1 MSERI
6 LKALMQLFA
15 IIAKPLADGSD
26 RRLVVSSF
34 LNQMLN
40 QELADEYLQVYDYY
54 YSIYQKKLSV
64 KHKRKKSIALSSVKV
79 LKICTEINNELTH
92 QQKRV
97 VLFRL
102 LEFIKTDNEISDQ
115 ELEFVETVADTFYIP
130 DKEFIKIKAFVLYDF
145 DRLPNS
151 SQLLVIDDK
160 PDDPEMLVN
169 HIHTPGMRGQ
179 LRVFSIDEANMYVM
193 RYVGDDELYLNG
205 QLVQQDKVYVLTFGS
220 SMRNSR
226 IKPIYYSDII
236 SAFSDFTRDEL
247 IKYDVRK
254 LSFRFPNGNIGL
266 HDISFTEESGNL
278 IGIMGASGAGK
289 STLLNVLNGIHAP
302 NEGEVLINGFDIHKE
317 EDKIQGLIGYVSQD
331 DLLIEEL
338 TVFQNIYY
346 NALLCF
352 DKLPKTIILK
362 KIVTV
367 LQNLGL
373 YEIKDMT
380 VGSPLNK
387 KISGGQRKRLNI
399 ALELIREPSVL
410 FLDEPTSGL
419 SSRDS
424 ENIMDLLKELTLK
437 GKLIFVVIHQPS
449 SDIFKMF
456 DKLLLLDN
464 GGYMIYYGNPVD
476 SIMYFKSRIHQAD
489 WNESECHCCG
499 NVNSEQ
505 IFNIVEANVLDEY
518 GNITKTRKIPP
529 PEWAKKYLRSDKNEY
544 AYQTKD
550 KGSLPKI
557 EFKAPG
563 LLKQFKVFV
572 MRDVLSKFSNRQY
585 MFINILEAPLLAF
598 ILAFIVRFYNVDA
611 TNKMGYTLFENN
623 NLPVYIFMSVIVAIF
638 IGLTVSAEEI
648 IKDRKILRRERFLNL
663 SWFSYLMSKVGILL
677 FISAFQSFLFIIVGN
692 SIMEIPGMYFHYWLM
707 LFSAWSVANLMG
719 LIISDLFKTVV
730 TIYIL
735 IPFLV
740 IPQLILSGIIVQYD
754 QLNPKISS
762 PTSIPWYGEIITA
775 RWAYEG
781 LAVHQFKNNDFER
794 SFYPYDKVMSEA
806 TYRKDYWIK
815 ELENKL
821 NAINRELGEDGLQ
834 LNEKTRYNLKL
845 VRNELVKEL
854 ENSEHF
860 NFAQIDQINAEEF
873 NKQLYENLKALLKEM
888 RTYYINLYNSAS
900 RQKDELLEQRRA
912 KMKGSNAFVKLKLN
926 NSNEQLSEFV
936 RNSNSFDRII
946 EFNGR
951 LYQKMDP
958 IYRDPESNFVR
969 AHFYAPYKKLLGNYY
984 PTYWVNLTVLWLM
997 NILFFIALYQRW
1009 LVKLSEW
1016 FQKKTELV
1024 KQNSRK
1030 IKNAP

>member
-15 IIAKPLADGSD
+15 IIAKPLDDGSD

-40 QELADEYLQVYDYY
+40 QALADEYLQVFDYY
-54 YSIYQKKLSV
+54 YSIYQKKFSV
-64 KHKRKKSIALSSVKV
+64 KHKRKKSISLSSVKV

-102 LEFIKTDNEISDQ
+102 LEFIKDDNETTEQ
-115 ELEFVETVADTFYIP
+115 ELEFVETVASTFYIP
-130 DKEFIKIKAFVLYDF
+130 DKEFVKIKAFVLYDF

-151 SQLLVIDDK
+151 AQLLVIDDQD
-160 PDDPEMLVN
+160 DDPEMLVK
-169 HIHTPGMRGQ
+169 HINVPGMRGQ
-179 LRVFSIDEANMYVM
+179 VRVFSIEEANMYVM
-193 RYVGDDELYLNG
+193 RYEGEDELYLNG
-205 QLVQQDKVYVLTFGS
+205 QLVQQEKVYVLTFGA

-236 SAFSDFTRDEL
+236 SAFSDF
-247 IKYDVRK
+247 KYDDLIQYEAKKVEYI
-254 LSFRFPNGNIGL
+254 FPNGHVGL
-266 HDISFTEESGNL
+266 QKISFREESGNL

-289 STLLNVLNGIHAP
+289 STLLNVLNGVNAP
-302 NEGEVLINGFDIHKE
+302 MDGEVLINGYNIHE
-317 EDKIQGLIGYVSQD
+317 DGDKIQGLIGYVSQD

-338 TVFQNIYY
+338 TVFQNLYF

-352 DKLPKTIILK
+352 DKLPKVIILK
-362 KIVTV
+362 KVVTV
-367 LQNLGL
+367 LHNLGL
-373 YEIKDMT
+373 YEIKDMI

-399 ALELIREPSVL
+399 ALELIREPAVL

-505 IFNIVEANVLDEY
+505 VFNIVEANVLDEY
-518 GNITKTRKIPP
+518 GNLTKTRKIPP
-529 PEWAKKYLRSDKNEY
+529 AEWALKFERSDKNDYIYKEPE
-544 AYQTKD
+544 K
-550 KGSLPKI
+550 KHLPKI
-557 EFKAPG
+557 DFRAPG
-563 LLKQFKVFV
+563 LFKQFRVFV
-572 MRDVLSKFSNRQY
+572 IRDVLSKFTNKQY
-585 MFINILEAPLLAF
+585 MTINLLEAPILAF
-598 ILAFIVRFYNVDA
+598 ILSFIVKFFNVDA
-611 TNKMGYTLFENN
+611 TNEVGYTLFENN

-638 IGLTVSAEEI
+638 VGLTVSAEEI

-663 SWFSYLMSKVGILL
+663 SWFSYLISKVGIML
-677 FISAFQSFLFIIVGN
+677 FISAVQSFLFVLIGN
-692 SIMEIPGMYFHYWLM
+692 TVMEIEGMFLHYWLM
-707 LFSAWSVANLMG
+707 LFSAWSVANMMG

-740 IPQLILSGIIVQYD
+740 IPQLLLSGIIVRYD
-754 QLNPKISS
+754 QLNPRISS
-762 PTSIPWYGEIITA
+762 PTSIPWYGEIIAA

-781 LAVHQFKNNDFER
+781 LAVHQFKNNAFENA
-794 SFYPYDKVMSEA
+794 FYPYDKVMSEA
-806 TYRKDYWIK
+806 TYKKDYWLK
-815 ELENKL
+815 EIENKL
-821 NAINRELGEDGLQ
+821 NAVNRERNSADAA
-834 LNEKTRYNLKL
+834 NEKKLAYDLNLIQAEIGDEVAANQYFNFGQIDKITPDNFNDQISDNLKVLL
-845 VRNELVKEL
+845 VDIRK
-854 ENSEHF
+854 
-860 NFAQIDQINAEEF
+860 
-873 NKQLYENLKALLKEM
+873 
-888 RTYYINLYNSAS
+888 YYINLYNSAS
-900 RQKDELLEQRRA
+900 VQKDELLNKLRIDFDGSEGFVML
-912 KMKGSNAFVKLKLN
+912 KMRHA
-926 NSNEQLSEFV
+926 NEQLAEFV
-936 RNSNSFDRII
+936 KNSNSFDRII
-946 EFNGR
+946 EYKGR

-958 IYRDPESNFVR
+958 IYKDPESELVR
-969 AHFYAPYKKLLGNYY
+969 AHFYAPYKKLFGKYY
-984 PTYWVNLTVLWLM
+984 PTYWVNLAVLWLM
-997 NILFFIALYQRW
+997 NLLFFVILYKKI
-1009 LVKLSEW
+1009 LVHLFEYIDR
-1016 FQKKTELV
+1016 LGA
-1024 KQNSRK
+1024 R
-1030 IKNAP
+1030 IRRG

>member
-26 RRLVVSSF
+26 RRLVVGSF
-34 LNQMLN
+34 LTQMLN

-54 YSIYQKKLSV
+54 YSIYQKKLSD
-64 KHKRKKSIALSSVKV
+64 KHKRQKSIALSSVKV

-102 LEFIKTDNEISDQ
+102 LEFIKTENEISDQ
-115 ELEFVETVADTFYIP
+115 ELEFVETVSSTFYVP
-130 DKEFIKIKAFVLYDF
+130 EREFVKIKAFVLYEF
-145 DRLPNS
+145 ERLPNS
-151 SQLLVIDDK
+151 SQLLVIDNK
-160 PDDPEMLVN
+160 PKDEDTLVK
-169 HIHTPGMRGQ
+169 HIQTPGMRGQ
-179 LRVFSIDEANMYVM
+179 VRVFSIDEANMYVM
-193 RYVGDDELYLNG
+193 RYEGEDELYLNG
-205 QLVQQDKVYVLTFGS
+205 QLIQQEKVYVLTFGS

-226 IKPIYYSDII
+226 IKPIYYSDIV
-236 SAFSDFTRDEL
+236 SAFSDFTREDL
-247 IKYDVRK
+247 IRYEVRK
-254 LSFRFPNGNIGL
+254 VVFRFPNGHVGL
-266 HDISFTEESGNL
+266 KKLSFSEESGNL

-289 STLLNVLNGIHAP
+289 STMLNVLNGINKP
-302 NEGEVLINGFDIHKE
+302 SEGEVLINGNNIHDE
-317 EDKIQGLIGYVSQD
+317 EDKVQGLIGYVSQD

-338 TVFQNIYY
+338 TVFQNLYF

-352 DKLPKTIILK
+352 DKLPRFLILK
-362 KIVTV
+362 KVVTV
-367 LQNLGL
+367 LHNLGL

-476 SIMYFKSRIHQAD
+476 SIIYFKSRTHQAD

-518 GNITKTRKIPP
+518 GNLTKTRKISPG
-529 PEWAKKYLRSDKNEY
+529 EWATKYLRSDKYDY
-544 AYQTKD
+544 ALHEKK
-550 KGSLPKI
+550 KGTLPKI
-557 EFKAPG
+557 EFKAPDK
-563 LLKQFKVFV
+563 LKQFKVFV
-572 MRDVLSKFSNRQY
+572 IRDLLSKLSNRQY
-585 MFINILEAPLLAF
+585 LFINLLEAPVLAF
-598 ILAFIVRFYNVDA
+598 ILSFIVKFFNVDA
-611 TNKMGYTLFENN
+611 NNKFGYTLYENN

-663 SWFSYLMSKVGILL
+663 SWFSYLISKVSILL
-677 FISAFQSFLFIIVGN
+677 FISALQSFLFVIVGN

-740 IPQLILSGIIVQYD
+740 IPQLLLSGIIVRYD
-754 QLNPKISS
+754 QLNPRVSS
-762 PTSIPWYGEIITA
+762 PTAIPWYGEVIAA

-781 LAVHQFKNNDFER
+781 LAVHQFKNNEFEK

-806 TYRKDYWIK
+806 TYNKDYWLK
-815 ELENKL
+815 EIENKL
-821 NAINRELGEDGLQ
+821 NAVDREIGKSQPDNDLLKYDLGLI
-834 LNEKTRYNLKL
+834 
-845 VRNELVKEL
+845 RNELKEKIKQFQ
-854 ENSEHF
+854 HF
-860 NFAQIDQINAEEF
+860 DFAQIDQINVKDFNEEVSS
-873 NKQLYENLKALLKEM
+873 NLRLFIKEM
-888 RTYYINLYNSAS
+888 RKYYINLYNSAS
-900 RQKDELLEQRRA
+900 LQKDELLEKKRKDMLGEEFVML
-912 KMKGSNAFVKLKLN
+912 KMK

-946 EFNGR
+946 EYEGR

-958 IYRDPESNFVR
+958 IYKDPTFPVIR
-969 AHFYAPYKKLLGNYY
+969 AHFYAPYKKLFGNYY
-984 PTYWVNLTVLWLM
+984 PTYWINLIVLWLM
-997 NILFFIALYQRW
+997 NVFFFLILYYRW
-1009 LVKLSEW
+1009 LVKLFVWVEKLVEKSKS
-1016 FQKKTELV
+1016 KK
-1024 KQNSRK
+1024 
-1030 IKNAP
+1030 

>member
-26 RRLVVSSF
+26 RRLVVGSF
-34 LNQMLN
+34 LSQMLN

-54 YSIYQKKLSV
+54 YSIYQKKLSD
-64 KHKRKKSIALSSVKV
+64 KHKRKKSISLSSVKV

-102 LEFIKTDNEISDQ
+102 LEFIKTENEISDQ
-115 ELEFVETVADTFYIP
+115 ELEFVETVSSTFYIP
-130 DKEFIKIKAFVLYDF
+130 EREFVKIKAFVLYEF

-151 SQLLVIDDK
+151 SQLLVIDNKAKD
-160 PDDPEMLVN
+160 EETLVK
-169 HIHTPGMRGQ
+169 HIRIPGMRGQ
-179 LRVFSIDEANMYVM
+179 VRVFSIDEANMYVM
-193 RYVGDDELYLNG
+193 RYEGDDELYLNG
-205 QLVQQDKVYVLTFGS
+205 QLIQQEKVYVLTFGS
-220 SMRNSR
+220 SLRNSR
-226 IKPIYYSDII
+226 IKPIYYSDIV
-236 SAFSDFTRDEL
+236 SAFSDFTHEDIIRYE
-247 IKYDVRK
+247 VRKVEFKFPNGHVGLKK
-254 LSFRFPNGNIGL
+254 LSF
-266 HDISFTEESGNL
+266 SEESGNL

-289 STLLNVLNGIHAP
+289 STMLNVLNGINKP
-302 NEGEVLINGFDIHKE
+302 TEGEVLINGHNIHDE
-317 EDKIQGLIGYVSQD
+317 EDRIKGLIGYVSQD

-338 TVFQNIYY
+338 TVFQNLYF

-352 DKLPKTIILK
+352 DKLPRIVILK
-362 KIVTV
+362 KVVTV
-367 LQNLGL
+367 LHNLGL
-373 YEIKDMT
+373 YEIKDMI

-476 SIMYFKSRIHQAD
+476 SIIYFKSRTHQAD

-518 GNITKTRKIPP
+518 GNLTKTRKINPA
-529 PEWAKKYLRSDKNEY
+529 EWATKYLRSDKYEY
-544 AYQTKD
+544 TFREK
-550 KGSLPKI
+550 KRGTLPKI
-557 EFKAPG
+557 EFNAPG
-563 LLKQFKVFV
+563 KLKQFKVFV
-572 MRDVLSKFSNRQY
+572 IRDLLSKLSNRQY
-585 MFINILEAPLLAF
+585 LIINMLEAPVLAF
-598 ILAFIVRFYNVDA
+598 ILSFIVKFFNVDA
-611 TNKMGYTLFENN
+611 NNKLGYTLYENN

-663 SWFSYLMSKVGILL
+663 SWFSYLFSKVGILL
-677 FISAFQSFLFIIVGN
+677 FISALQSFLFVIVGN
-692 SIMEIPGMYFHYWLM
+692 SIMEIPDMFFHYWLM

-740 IPQLILSGIIVQYD
+740 IPQLLLSGIIVRYD
-754 QLNPKISS
+754 QLNPRVSS
-762 PTSIPWYGEIITA
+762 PTAIPWYGEVIAA

-781 LAVHQFKNNDFER
+781 LAVHQFKNNKFEKD
-794 SFYPYDKVMSEA
+794 FYPYDKVMSEA
-806 TYRKDYWIK
+806 TYHKDYWLK
-815 ELENKL
+815 EIENKL
-821 NAINRELGEDGLQ
+821 NAVNREIAKSEVDNDKLKYDLGLI
-834 LNEKTRYNLKL
+834 
-845 VRNELVKEL
+845 RNELKDKIKYY
-854 ENSEHF
+854 EHF
-860 NFAQIDQINAEEF
+860 DFAQIDEINVNDFSEEVS
-873 NKQLYENLKALLKEM
+873 NNLSLFLKEM
-888 RTYYINLYNSAS
+888 RKYYINLYNSAS
-900 RQKDELLEQRRA
+900 HQKDQLLETKRKDMLSEEFVML
-912 KMKGSNAFVKLKLN
+912 KMD

-936 RNSNSFDRII
+936 KNSNSFDRII
-946 EFNGR
+946 EYEGR

-958 IYRDPESNFVR
+958 IYKDPSYPVVR
-969 AHFYAPYKKLLGNYY
+969 AHFYSPYKKLFGNYY
-984 PTYWVNLTVLWLM
+984 STYWINLIILWLM
-997 NILFFIALYQRW
+997 NILFFIVLYNRW
-1009 LVKLSEW
+1009 LVKLFNWIEK
-1016 FQKKTELV
+1016 FLEKV
-1024 KQNSRK
+1024 KNRR
-1030 IKNAP
+1030 

>member
-26 RRLVVSSF
+26 RRLVVNSF

-40 QELADEYLQVYDYY
+40 QELANEYLQVYDYY

-102 LEFIKTDNEISDQ
+102 LEFIKTDNEIAEQ
-115 ELEFVETVADTFYIP
+115 ELEFVETVASTFFIP
-130 DKEFIKIKAFVLYDF
+130 DREFVKIKAFVLYDF
-145 DRLPNS
+145 DRLPNT
-151 SQLLVIDDK
+151 SQLLVIDNQK
-160 PDDPEMLVN
+160 DDPDTLVN
-169 HIHTPGMRGQ
+169 HIQTPGMRGQ
-179 LRVFSIDEANMYVM
+179 VRVFSIEEANMYVM

-205 QLVQQDKVYVLTFGS
+205 QLVQQDKVYVLTFGA

-236 SAFSDFTRDEL
+236 SAFSDLTRDEL
-247 IKYDVRK
+247 IKYEVKKVSYSFPTGDV
-254 LSFRFPNGNIGL
+254 GL
-266 HDISFTEESGNL
+266 HQISFTEESGNL

-289 STLLNVLNGIHAP
+289 STLLNVLNGIYKP
-302 NEGEVLINGFDIHKE
+302 DEGEVLINGYNIHEE

-338 TVFQNIYY
+338 TVFQNLYY

-352 DKLPKTIILK
+352 DNLSKTVILK
-362 KIVTV
+362 KVVTV

-373 YEIKDMT
+373 YEIKDMI

-424 ENIMDLLKELTLK
+424 ENIMDLLKEMTLK
-437 GKLIFVVIHQPS
+437 GKLVFVVIHQPS

-464 GGYMIYYGNPVD
+464 GGFMIYYGNPVD

-518 GNITKTRKIPP
+518 GNITKTRKIGPA
-529 PEWAKKYLRSDKNEY
+529 EWAKKFLRSDKNPY
-544 AYQTKD
+544 SFQD
-550 KGSLPKI
+550 KQKRSLPKI

-572 MRDVLSKFSNRQY
+572 IRDVLSKLSNRQY
-585 MFINILEAPLLAF
+585 MIINLLEAPVLAF
-598 ILAFIVRFYNVDA
+598 ILSFIVKFYNVDA
-611 TNKMGYTLFENN
+611 TNKLGYTLFENN

-663 SWFSYLMSKVGILL
+663 SWLSYLTSKVAILL
-677 FISAFQSFLFIIVGN
+677 FISALQAFLFVLVGN
-692 SIMEIPGMYFHYWLM
+692 SVMEIPGMFFHYWFM
-707 LFSAWSVANLMG
+707 LFSAWSVANIMG

-740 IPQLILSGIIVQYD
+740 IPQLILSGIIVRYD
-754 QLNPKISS
+754 QLNPSVSS
-762 PTSIPWYGEIITA
+762 PTSIPWYGEIIAA

-781 LAVHQFKNNDFER
+781 LAVHQFKNNDFEKD
-794 SFYPYDKVMSEA
+794 FYPYNKVMSEA
-806 TYRKDYWIK
+806 IYHKDYWIK

-821 NAINRELGEDGLQ
+821 NAVDRQMNSPESRP
-834 LNEKTRYNLKL
+834 EKLKYNLNL
-845 VRNELVKEL
+845 IRDELKRQMQ
-854 ENSEHF
+854 ENEHF
-860 NFAQIDQINAEEF
+860 SFAQIDEIRP
-873 NKQLYENLKALLKEM
+873 KAFDEQVSQNVRLLLKDM
-888 RTYYINLYNSAS
+888 RKYYINLYNSAS
-900 RQKDELLEQRRA
+900 QQKDKLLEEKRA
-912 KMKGSNAFVKLKLN
+912 KLMDDESFILLKMNNAN
-926 NSNEQLSEFV
+926 DQLSEFV

-946 EFNGR
+946 EYQGR

-958 IYRDPESNFVR
+958 IYKDPEPEFIR
-969 AHFYAPYKKLLGNYY
+969 AHFYAPYKKFLGDFY
-984 PTYWVNLTVLWLM
+984 PTYWVNLIILWIM
-997 NILFFIALYQRW
+997 NIIFFMVLYNRW
-1009 LVKLSEW
+1009 LVRLFAWIEKVSQRLKS
-1016 FQKKTELV
+1016 
-1024 KQNSRK
+1024 
-1030 IKNAP
+1030 

>member
-15 IIAKPLADGSD
+15 IIAKPLSDGGD

-40 QELADEYLQVYDYY
+40 QELADEYLQVFDYF
-54 YSIYQKKLSV
+54 YSIYQKKFSDNSN
-64 KHKRKKSIALSSVKV
+64 RKKSISLSSVKV

-102 LEFIKTDNEISDQ
+102 LEFIKSENDTTEQ
-115 ELEFVETVADTFYIP
+115 ELEFVETVASTFYIP
-130 DKEFIKIKAFVLYDF
+130 DKEFVKIKAFVLYEF

-151 SQLLVIDDK
+151 AQLLVIDDE
-160 PDDPEMLVN
+160 PDDADMLVK
-169 HIHTPGMRGQ
+169 HVHAPGMRGQ
-179 LRVFSIDEANMYVM
+179 VRVFSIEEANMFVM
-193 RYVGDDELYLNG
+193 RYEGEDELYLNG
-205 QLVQQDKVYVLTFGS
+205 QLVQQKKVYVLTFGS

-236 SAFSDFTRDEL
+236 SAFSDFTHEERIQYE
-247 IKYDVRK
+247 VRK
-254 LSFRFPNGNIGL
+254 VEYSFPSGKVGLQKMSFR
-266 HDISFTEESGNL
+266 EESGNL

-289 STLLNVLNGIHAP
+289 STLLNVLNGVNPPIA
-302 NEGEVLINGFDIHKE
+302 GEVLINGYSIHEDE
-317 EDKIQGLIGYVSQD
+317 EDIQGLIGYVSQD

-338 TVFQNIYY
+338 TVFQNLYF

-352 DKLPKTIILK
+352 DKMPKTVILRK
-362 KIVTV
+362 VATV
-367 LQNLGL
+367 LHNLGL
-373 YEIKDMT
+373 YEIKDMI

-399 ALELIREPSVL
+399 ALELIREPAVL

-456 DKLLLLDN
+456 DKLLLLDY

-505 IFNIVEANVLDEY
+505 VFNIVEANVLDEY
-518 GNITKTRKIPP
+518 GNLTKMRKIPP
-529 PEWAKKYLRSDKNEY
+529 NEWALKYLRSDKNEY
-544 AYQTKD
+544 VFGVKA
-550 KGSLPKI
+550 KGKLPTIDFKSPSL
-557 EFKAPG
+557 F
-563 LLKQFKVFV
+563 KQFRVYV
-572 MRDVLSKFSNRQY
+572 IRDVLSKFSNRQY
-585 MFINILEAPLLAF
+585 MAINLLEAPFLAF
-598 ILAFIVRFYNVDA
+598 ILSFIVKFFNVDA
-611 TNKMGYTLFENN
+611 TNEVGYTLFEND

-638 IGLTVSAEEI
+638 VGLTVSAEEI

-663 SWFSYLMSKVGILL
+663 SWFSYLASKVAIML
-677 FISAFQSFLFIIVGN
+677 FISALQSFLFVLVGN
-692 SIMEIPGMYFHYWLM
+692 SIMEIPGMFLYYWLM
-707 LFSAWSVANLMG
+707 LFSAWSVANMMG

-740 IPQLILSGIIVQYD
+740 IPQLLLSGIIVRYD
-754 QLNPKISS
+754 QLNPKVSS
-762 PTSIPWYGEIITA
+762 PTSIPWYGEIIAA

-781 LAVHQFKNNDFER
+781 LAVHQFKNNAFEFD
-794 SFYPYDKVMSEA
+794 FYPYDKVMSEA
-806 TYRKDYWIK
+806 TYKKDYWLK

-821 NAINRELGEDGLQ
+821 NAVIRTLQNSTLDEQYAYNLELIQNEVIRELKK
-834 LNEKTRYNLKL
+834 N
-845 VRNELVKEL
+845 
-854 ENSEHF
+854 EHF
-860 NFAQIDQINAEEF
+860 SFAQVDKVDPELFDFQTA
-873 NKQLYENLKALLKEM
+873 KNLRLLFTDM
-888 RTYYINLYNSAS
+888 RKYYINLYNSAS
-900 RQKDELLEQRRA
+900 RQKDDLLDVKRLGL
-912 KMKGSNAFVKLKLN
+912 KSDDAFVMLKMRN
-926 NSNEQLSEFV
+926 TNDQLADFV

-946 EFNGR
+946 EYKGR
-951 LYQKMDP
+951 LFQKMDP
-958 IYRDPESNFVR
+958 IYQDPESQFVR
-969 AHFYAPYKKLLGNYY
+969 AHFYSPYKKVFGSFY
-984 PTYWVNLTVLWLM
+984 PTYWVNIIVLWIM
-997 NILFFIALYQRW
+997 NIMFFLILYNRLLVRLFDWIEEL
-1009 LVKLSEW
+1009 LEKVK
-1016 FQKKTELV
+1016 KH
-1024 KQNSRK
+1024 
-1030 IKNAP
+1030 

>member
-26 RRLVVSSF
+26 RRLVVNSF

-40 QELADEYLQVYDYY
+40 QELANEYLQVYDYY

-115 ELEFVETVADTFYIP
+115 ELEFVETVASTFYIP

-151 SQLLVIDDK
+151 SQLLVIDNQK
-160 PDDPEMLVN
+160 DDPDMLVN
-169 HIHTPGMRGQ
+169 HIQTPGMRGQ
-179 LRVFSIDEANMYVM
+179 VRVFSIVEANMYVM
-193 RYVGDDELYLNG
+193 RYIGDDELYLNG

-236 SAFSDFTRDEL
+236 SAFSDLTRDEL
-247 IKYDVRK
+247 IKYDVK
-254 LSFRFPNGNIGL
+254 KVSYQFQNGNTGL
-266 HDISFTEESGNL
+266 HEISFTEESGNL

-289 STLLNVLNGIHAP
+289 STLLNVLNGIYKP
-302 NEGEVLINGFDIHKE
+302 SEGEVLINGYNIHEE

-338 TVFQNIYY
+338 TVFQNLYY

-352 DKLPKTIILK
+352 GNLSKPIILK
-362 KIVTV
+362 KVVTV

-456 DKLLLLDN
+456 DKLLLLDY
-464 GGYMIYYGNPVD
+464 GGFMIYYGNPVD

-518 GNITKTRKIPP
+518 GNLTKTRKIGPS
-529 PEWAKKYLRSDKNEY
+529 EWSRKFLRSDKNPYLFQE
-544 AYQTKD
+544 KE
-550 KGSLPKI
+550 KRSLPKI
-557 EFKAPG
+557 DFKAPG
-563 LLKQFKVFV
+563 LLKQFRVFV

-585 MFINILEAPLLAF
+585 MLINMLEAPLLAF
-598 ILAFIVRFYNVDA
+598 ILSFIVKFYNVDA
-611 TNKMGYTLFENN
+611 TNKLGYTLFENN

-663 SWFSYLMSKVGILL
+663 SWFSYLTSKVAILL
-677 FISAFQSFLFIIVGN
+677 FISALQALLFVLVGN
-692 SIMEIPGMYFHYWLM
+692 SVMEIPGMNFHYWLM
-707 LFSAWSVANLMG
+707 LFSAWSVANMMG

-740 IPQLILSGIIVQYD
+740 IPQLILSGIIVRYD
-754 QLNPKISS
+754 QLNPSVSS
-762 PTSIPWYGEIITA
+762 PTSIPWYGEIIAA

-781 LAVHQFKNNDFER
+781 LAVHQYKNNAFEKD
-794 SFYPYDKVMSEA
+794 FYPYNKVMSEA
-806 TYRKDYWIK
+806 VYHKDYWLK
-815 ELENKL
+815 EIENKL
-821 NAINRELGEDGLQ
+821 NTIDRQLGNDET
-834 LNEKTRYNLKL
+834 NSEKFAYNLRL
-845 VRNELVKEL
+845 VREELKKQIQENELF
-854 ENSEHF
+854 S
-860 NFAQIDQINAEEF
+860 FAQTDQITPDGINQQVIQ
-873 NKQLYENLKALLKEM
+873 NVRRLLEDM
-888 RTYYINLYNSAS
+888 RKYYINLYNSAS
-900 RQKDELLEQRRA
+900 RQKDELLEEKRA
-912 KMKGSNAFVKLKLN
+912 KLMDNESFIRLKMN
-926 NSNEQLSEFV
+926 HANDQLSEFV

-946 EFNGR
+946 EYNGR

-958 IYRDPESNFVR
+958 IYKDPEPGFIR
-969 AHFYAPYKKLLGNYY
+969 AHFYSPYKKFLGSFF
-984 PTYWVNLTVLWLM
+984 PTYWVNFIVLWLM
-997 NILFFIALYQRW
+997 NILSFIILYKRW
-1009 LVKLSEW
+1009 LVKLFAWIE
-1016 FQKKTELV
+1016 KVVERV
-1024 KQNSRK
+1024 KS
-1030 IKNAP
+1030 

>member
-34 LNQMLN
+34 LTQMLN
-40 QELADEYLQVYDYY
+40 QELADEYLKVFDYF
-54 YSIYQKKLSV
+54 YSLYQKKFSDNSN
-64 KHKRKKSIALSSVKV
+64 RKKTIALSSVKV

-102 LEFIKTDNEISDQ
+102 LEFIKSEKDTNEQ
-115 ELEFVETVADTFYIP
+115 ELEFVETVASTFYIP
-130 DKEFIKIKAFVLYDF
+130 DKEFVKIHAFVLYEF

-160 PDDPEMLVN
+160 PDDVDMLVK
-169 HIHTPGMRGQ
+169 HIHVPGMRGQ
-179 LRVFSIDEANMYVM
+179 VRVFAIEEANMYVM
-193 RYVGDDELYLNG
+193 RYEGEDELYLNG
-205 QLVQQDKVYVLTFGS
+205 QLVQQKKVYVLTFGS

-236 SAFSDFTRDEL
+236 SAFSDFTRDER
-247 IKYDVRK
+247 IQYEVRK
-254 LSFRFPNGNIGL
+254 VEYVFPNGKLGL
-266 HDISFTEESGNL
+266 RKMSFREESGNL

-289 STLLNVLNGIHAP
+289 STLLNVLNGVNKP
-302 NEGEVLINGFDIHKE
+302 SQGEVLINGYSIHE
-317 EDKIQGLIGYVSQD
+317 EEEKMQGLIGYVSQD

-338 TVFQNIYY
+338 TVFQNLYF
-346 NALLCF
+346 NAQLCF
-352 DKLPKTIILK
+352 DKMPKRVILRK
-362 KIVTV
+362 VATV
-367 LQNLGL
+367 LHNLGL
-373 YEIKDMT
+373 YEIKDMI

-399 ALELIREPSVL
+399 ALELIREPAVL

-456 DKLLLLDN
+456 DKLLLLDY
-464 GGYMIYYGNPVD
+464 GGYLIYYGNPVD

-505 IFNIVEANVLDEY
+505 VFNIVEANVLDEY
-518 GNITKTRKIPP
+518 GNLTKTRKIPP
-529 PEWAKKYLRSDKNEY
+529 SEWAVKYLRSDKNNFVIRE
-544 AYQTKD
+544 KI
-550 KGSLPKI
+550 KGKLPSIDFKSPSL
-557 EFKAPG
+557 F
-563 LLKQFKVFV
+563 KQFSVFV
-572 MRDVLSKFSNRQY
+572 KRDVLSKLSNRQY
-585 MFINILEAPLLAF
+585 MAINILEAPLLAF
-598 ILAFIVRFYNVDA
+598 ILSFIVKFFNVDA
-611 TNKMGYTLFENN
+611 TNEVGYTLFEND

-638 IGLTVSAEEI
+638 VGLTVSAEEI

-663 SWFSYLMSKVGILL
+663 SWFSYLTSKVVILL
-677 FISAFQSFLFIIVGN
+677 FISALQSLLFVLVGN
-692 SIMEIPGMYFHYWLM
+692 SVMEIQGMYFHYWFM
-707 LFSAWSVANLMG
+707 LFTAWTVANMMG

-740 IPQLILSGIIVQYD
+740 IPQLLLSGIIVRYD
-754 QLNPKISS
+754 QLNPRVSS
-762 PTSIPWYGEIITA
+762 PTSIPWYGEIIAA

-781 LAVHQFKNNDFER
+781 LAVHQFKNNAFEID
-794 SFYPYDKVMSEA
+794 FYPYDKVMSEA
-806 TYRKDYWIK
+806 TYKKDYWLK

-821 NAINRELGEDGLQ
+821 NAVWRATQNHKISEVQLAYDLKLIRTELNRELATNEHFSFAQVDDVSADDF
-834 LNEKTRYNLKL
+834 NEKIYKNLHSL
-845 VRNELVKEL
+845 F
-854 ENSEHF
+854 S
-860 NFAQIDQINAEEF
+860 D
-873 NKQLYENLKALLKEM
+873 M
-888 RTYYINLYNSAS
+888 RKYYINLYNSAS
-900 RQKDELLEQRRA
+900 RQKDDLLEKKRFSL
-912 KMKGSNAFVKLKLN
+912 KDDGAFVMRKMRHAN
-926 NSNEQLSEFV
+926 DQLTDLV

-946 EFNGR
+946 EYRGR
-951 LYQKMDP
+951 LFQKMDP
-958 IYRDPESNFVR
+958 IYQDPEPQFVR
-969 AHFYAPYKKLLGNYY
+969 SHFYSPYKKLFGNYY
-984 PTYWVNLTVLWLM
+984 ATYWVNLVILWLM
-997 NILFFIALYQRW
+997 NVLFFFVLYKR
-1009 LVKLSEW
+1009 LVVRLFDWVE
-1016 FQKKTELV
+1016 QLV
-1024 KQNSRK
+1024 EKIRK
-1030 IKNAP
+1030 